1 MAKTSVASKTPP
13 PRIKPPAA
21 ISTGNKPAP
30 KPIPQGP
37 PPKGSVHQI
46 VDGLLSLAVP
56 LASIKP
62 DPANERTHARANLEA
77 VKGSLLKFGQREPLV
92 VNVRTGKIEA
102 GHGRYTVMTEL
113 GWTHAAV
120 ILVDDDTKAA
130 AGFRIAANR
139 TAELADWDEA
149 KLVETLRSFDADNRV
164 ASGFTDDE
172 IARIEKLLLP
182 PGERTVSFVA
192 GASGYKSQFGVIVM
206 CDDELHQKKVYD
218 KLTADGYSAKVVTT

>member
-1 MAKTSVASKTPP
+1 MAKTVAP
-13 PRIKPPAA
+13 IKPPAA

-37 PPKGSVHQI
+37 PPKKSVHQI

-62 DPANERTHARANLEA
+62 DPANERTHAQANLEA

-92 VNVRTGKIEA
+92 VNARTGKIEA
-102 GHGRYTVMTEL
+102 GHGRYTVMSEL

-130 AGFRIAANR
+130 TGFRIAANR

-149 KLVETLRSFDADNRV
+149 KLVATLKTLNGESFNFGFDDSDIERIKNSLDAHERSS
-164 ASGFTDDE
+164 AS
-172 IARIEKLLLP
+172 
-182 PGERTVSFVA
+182 TVSQQCTCPKCGSEF
-192 GASGYKSQFGVIVM
+192 KP
-206 CDDELHQKKVYD
+206 
-218 KLTADGYSAKVVTT
+218 